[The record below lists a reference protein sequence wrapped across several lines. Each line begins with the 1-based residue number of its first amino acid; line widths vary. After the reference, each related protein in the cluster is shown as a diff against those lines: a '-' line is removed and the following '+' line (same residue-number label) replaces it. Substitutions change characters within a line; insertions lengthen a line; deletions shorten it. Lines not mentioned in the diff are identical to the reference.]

1 MIYQNYSTN
10 LPSCVEVLSNAEG
23 QGGSEFKCV
32 WKLVDE
38 LKEEEKME
46 KQEEEG
52 GEERKRIE
60 DRDGR
65 RGVKEKREAT
75 RRMTNYKKLYPT
87 G

>member
-1 MIYQNYSTN
+1 MVVYCDISYSTN

-46 KQEEEG
+46 KQEEERNRRGG
-52 GEERKRIE
+52 GEEENRGQRWKKRGQ
-60 DRDGR
+60 RR
-65 RGVKEKREAT
+65 RGKQ
-75 RRMTNYKKLYPT
+75 L
-87 G
+87 GG